1 MTTPTEPS
9 KQDLS
14 PVVPAGIEKEPI
26 LLLDTSG
33 SMSWPTSAGG
43 RVERRNLVG
52 EAMGLLVTKLGA
64 EDSQAEEEAAA
75 GEDAGGLMT
84 VVFSDADAAEV
95 LDDLSE
101 TNWREKWANIQWGGG
116 TYIMPGWS
124 LVIDNYLE
132 EFGDTPKDVRPA
144 LLVLVITDGEAGD
157 IADFEAE
164 CAKAQGGTYICVAIV
179 GYGPDH
185 DRTLADYQKI
195 AASNNHVRVVSFE
208 SETDPNVV
216 AEALISLV
224 G

>member
-1 MTTPTEPS
+1 MTAAAEPS

-33 SMSWPTSAGG
+33 SMSWPTSDGG
-43 RVERRNLVG
+43 RVERRALVG

-84 VVFSDADAAEV
+84 VVFSDPSAAEV
-95 LDDLSE
+95 IGDLSE
-101 TNWREKWANIQWGGG
+101 TNWRDKWANIQWGGG
-116 TYIMPGWS
+116 TNIMPGWS

-132 EFGDTPKDVRPA
+132 EFGETPKTERPA
-144 LLVLVITDGEAGD
+144 LLVLVVTDGEATD
-157 IADFEAE
+157 IQAFEDE

-179 GYGPDH
+179 GFGPEH

-195 AASNNHVRVVSFE
+195 AANNNHVRVVSFE
-208 SETDPNVV
+208 SETDPTVV

-224 G
+224 S

>member
-1 MTTPTEPS
+1 MTTEPT

-14 PVVPAGIEKEPI
+14 PVVPAGVEKEPI

-33 SMSWPTSAGG
+33 SMSWPTADGG
-43 RVERRNLVG
+43 RVDRRSLVG

-64 EDSQAEEEAAA
+64 EDSQAEAEAAA

-84 VVFSDADAAEV
+84 VVFSDPDAAEV

-132 EFGDTPKDVRPA
+132 EFGDTPKAERPA
-144 LLVLVITDGEAGD
+144 LLVLVVTDGEAAD
-157 IADFEAE
+157 IQEFENE

-179 GYGPDH
+179 GYGPEH

-195 AASNNHVRVVSFE
+195 AANNNHVRVVSFE

>member
-1 MTTPTEPS
+1 MTTAMEPS

-14 PVVPAGIEKEPI
+14 PVVPTGVEKEPI

-33 SMSWPTSAGG
+33 SMSWPTSDGG
-43 RVERRNLVG
+43 HVARRDLVG

-84 VVFSDADAAEV
+84 VLFSDEAEV
-95 LDDLSE
+95 LGDLSE
-101 TNWREKWANIQWGGG
+101 TNWRQKWATIPWGGG
-116 TYIMPGWS
+116 THIMPGWS

-132 EFGDTPKDVRPA
+132 EFGETPKTERPA
-144 LLVLVITDGEAGD
+144 LLVLVITDGEATD
-157 IADFEAE
+157 IAQFEAE

-179 GYGPDH
+179 GYGVEH
-185 DRTLADYQKI
+185 DRTVTDYQKI
-195 AASNNHVRVVSFE
+195 AASNSHVRVVSFE
-208 SETDPNVV
+208 SETDPSVV